1 MHALAMTKQ
10 RGALKV
16 AILAKMTNNRQIVT
30 KDGEGALWKWL
41 FWISP
46 ALWRFFT
53 IFAVAFISG
62 HKWESFRVCFLVQ
75 MRAFVFWTSLRIA
88 NVHLKA
94 KPTWILEVVVVVV
107 VVNKM
112 TPSYKCSF
120 AGRPFI
126 QLRQTREILQKLSK
140 VTFPVHCLIY
150 YQHNVNLQNVLKMS

>member
-1 MHALAMTKQ
+1 MYALAMTKQ
-10 RGALKV
+10 K
-16 AILAKMTNNRQIVT
+16 AKMANNRQIVT

-53 IFAVAFISG
+53 IFAVAFISW
-62 HKWESFRVCFLVQ
+62 HKWESFRVLLSCANEIFS
-75 MRAFVFWTSLRIA
+75 FWNLFAISKCTHESKTKMDSGRSSTSSS
-88 NVHLKA
+88 
-94 KPTWILEVVVVVV
+94 
-107 VVNKM
+107 KM